1 MLAICTECGVVDDR
15 AVGYCTCGGV
25 RIVQQPISDE
35 AAEASLWPPSAL
47 IRSRIPA
54 LDRVFLKYEN
64 GHLTGSFKD
73 RIMRA
78 AVAHAVRTGASGG
91 VVPSSGNA
99 ALAASAA
106 GAHAGLPIYAI
117 VPIGTSMERI
127 APIAAR
133 GGVVIE
139 AGTDPS
145 EAYRAADIVADELKL
160 AQLYSTFASPL
171 AEWSCRMI
179 GVEAARQLGRGPV
192 SIVAPISAGP
202 VLVGTANGVAQET
215 GRLPALFAIQPAGC
229 CPIAQAFTEGREEVR
244 PWSEPVATSATSIA
258 DRLNG
263 YPQDGTYTLRL
274 VRQTGGQADSVSD
287 AEMQAAREMLLSYD
301 GIDAELSAA
310 AGVAW
315 LMRDQLAEDGPL
327 ICVITA
333 SGFKHTYRGDVPS
346 FDPPAERLFAAE
358 QICDLVSGHGIK
370 ACLNRHR
377 RQFENES

>member
-1 MLAICTECGVVDDR
+1 MLASCTECGVMNDS
-15 AVGYCTCGGV
+15 AVGYCACGGIRV
-25 RIVQQPISDE
+25 ISQPISDAQAE
-35 AAEASLWPPSAL
+35 AALWPPSPL
-47 IRSRIPA
+47 IRSRVPG
-54 LDRVFLKYEN
+54 LEDVFLKYEN

-73 RIMRA
+73 RIMRLTVA
-78 AVAHAVRTGASGG
+78 DAVQAGASGG

-127 APIAAR
+127 APVAAR
-133 GGVVIE
+133 GAMVIE

-160 AQLYSTFASPL
+160 ARLYSTFASPL
-171 AEWSCRMI
+171 AEWACRMI
-179 GVEAARQLGRGPV
+179 GVEAARQLGRQPT

-202 VLVGTANGVAQET
+202 VLVGAANGVAQET
-215 GRLPALFAIQPAGC
+215 GRLPSLFAVQPAGC
-229 CPIAQAFTEGREEVR
+229 CPIAQAFTEGREDVR

-258 DRLNG
+258 DRLKG

-274 VRQTGGQADSVSD
+274 VRQTGGQAVSVTD
-287 AEMQAAREMLLSYD
+287 EEMQAARGLLLRYD

-315 LMRDQLAEDGPL
+315 LMRHRAVLSKPV

-333 SGFKHTYRGDVPS
+333 SGFKQTYRGDIP
-346 FDPPAERLFAAE
+346 FTDPPADRRLTAE
-358 QICDLVSGHGIK
+358 QICGLVSGHGIE
-370 ACLNRHR
+370 ARLNQR
-377 RQFENES
+377 RD